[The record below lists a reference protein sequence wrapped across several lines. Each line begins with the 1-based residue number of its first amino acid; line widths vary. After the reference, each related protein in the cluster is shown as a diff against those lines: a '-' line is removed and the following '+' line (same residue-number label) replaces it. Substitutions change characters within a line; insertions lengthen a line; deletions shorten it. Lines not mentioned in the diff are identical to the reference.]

1 MLTGN
6 GGIRLNEKIEEDNY
20 EDPHMDMSDNGVINR
35 YRAEPTDED
44 REDFKR
50 TMEERT
56 FKEGNLGEGLDND
69 DTHFLELLRRR
80 R

>member
-1 MLTGN
+1 MLRSSDV
-6 GGIRLNEKIEEDNY
+6 ILLNEKIEEDNY
-20 EDPHMDMSDNGVINR
+20 GDPHMDMSDNGVINR

-69 DTHFLELLRRR
+69 DTHFLELLRGRR
-80 R
+80 